1 MLQRLRYLSLPTQL
15 AAGSMIAVIIIFI
28 ILVSAIDMLFKGQLN
43 DIVTDHQQ
51 TEAKLLAHELHT
63 QYEDEVRSLKRVA
76 KYVNSELAQD
86 NAQLNTIQ
94 NSIDADILLLEQQGN
109 GFQVVNATSANFTG
123 MITKKNG
130 QDTYT
135 GKWHTPGQ
143 DYLIH
148 YQPISGLPGR
158 YFALLMPYDS
168 ILQEMRNNLNALQIG
183 KRGYVYVTDAAEDK
197 GTILI
202 HPSESVLNK
211 NVFDLFPTAKSAFA
225 SMYDQTSGVTNYTI
239 QVAGQD
245 KAAEESKVIFHH
257 VEGWD
262 WVVAIKTYQS
272 EYKEELMHIL
282 LFVIG
287 ICCVAAVALSTTLW
301 IHIKNSLNPL
311 RDITKGVRE
320 IGEGNLAYRFKQDVS
335 KSSQNETHMLQ
346 ISVQNMRNGLIELIE
361 EVQSSSD
368 QLLETARIISS
379 SNDRLIHSATNSS
392 NTCAQVAS
400 AIEQV
405 SASIEEVAHNS
416 TEVSEETVSVNT
428 TTEEGYLATQQVEK
442 TIASLS
448 TSFEHAS
455 TTIKDVE
462 SSTENIGNVVNVIN
476 EIAEQTNLLA
486 LNAAIEAARAGEQGR
501 GFAVVADEVRVLAQ
515 RTQQSTE
522 EIKQVVE
529 GLQKGSRSAVST
541 MQEGRDQVENS
552 VQQAINAS
560 AILARI
566 NKSMDIV
573 AQGISSVAAS
583 TEEQSVAATQI
594 RGNAEEL
601 HAAASS
607 TFEEAQNS
615 QEQSQRI
622 NTLAERLKKDLT
634 RFKL

>member
-1 MLQRLRYLSLPTQL
+1 MLYRLRYLSLPTQL
-15 AAGSMIAVIIIFI
+15 AAGSMIAVFIIFA
-28 ILVSAIDMLFKGQLN
+28 ILVAAIDMLFKEQLN

-51 TEAKLLAHELHT
+51 TEVKLLAHDLHT
-63 QYEDEVRSLKRVA
+63 QYENEVRSLKRAA
-76 KYVNSELAQD
+76 KYVNSELAQTD
-86 NAQLNTIQ
+86 AQLNTIQ
-94 NSIDADILLLEQQGN
+94 NNIDADILLLEKQGN
-109 GFQVVNATSANFTG
+109 GFQVVNATSSNLQGT
-123 MITKKNG
+123 IPKTKG

-148 YQPISGLPGR
+148 YQAISGLPGQ
-158 YFALLMPYDS
+158 YFALVMPYDN
-168 ILQEMRNNLNALQIG
+168 ILKEMRNNINALQIG

-211 NVFDLFPTAKSAFA
+211 NVFDLFPTARKAFA

-282 LFVIG
+282 YFVIG
-287 ICCVAAVALSTTLW
+287 ICCISAIALSTTLW
-301 IHIKNSLNPL
+301 LHIKNSLNPL

-320 IGEGNLAYRFKQDVS
+320 IGEGNLAYRFKEDVS
-335 KSSQNETHMLQ
+335 QNSQNETHMLQ
-346 ISVQNMRNGLIELIE
+346 LSVQNMRNGLISLIE
-361 EVQSSSD
+361 EVQSSSE
-368 QLLETARIISS
+368 QLLDSAKNISTSNDHLIKSATSS
-379 SNDRLIHSATNSS
+379 SDY
-392 NTCAQVAS
+392 CAQVAS

-405 SASIEEVAHNS
+405 SASIEEVAHSS

-428 TTEEGYLATQQVEK
+428 TTTEGYQATQQVET

-448 TSFEHAS
+448 TSFEHAAQ
-455 TTIKDVE
+455 TIQDVE
-462 SSTENIGNVVNVIN
+462 NSTESIGSVVSVIN

-522 EIKQVVE
+522 EIQQVVDR
-529 GLQKGSRSAVST
+529 LQKGSRSAVDT
-541 MQEGRDQVENS
+541 MQQGRDQVENS
-552 VQQAINAS
+552 VQQAKSAS
-560 AILARI
+560 QILSRI
-566 NKSMDIV
+566 NDSMNVV
-573 AQGISSVAAS
+573 ANGISSVAAS

-594 RGNAEEL
+594 RGNVDDL
-601 HAAASS
+601 QTAANN
-607 TFEEAQNS
+607 THEEAQNS
-615 QEQSQRI
+615 QIQSQRI
-622 NTLAERLKKDLT
+622 NGLAQELKKNLT
-634 RFKL
+634 RFTL